1 MDAKVG
7 DIAITPRAGRPVE
20 IQALWYNA
28 LRTVEELGREF
39 QDSAFS
45 DYCAGVASRLKAN
58 FERVFWN
65 DEAQCLYDVVGDS
78 KPDSSL
84 RPNQVIAVSLR
95 HNLLGRER
103 TLSVLNAAERDLLT
117 PYGLRTL
124 APSDPRYR
132 PRYEGDVWSR
142 DSAYH
147 QGTVWPWLAGPFF
160 AAKIRYSAERW
171 QGIAETQAWLDCF
184 SRHFGEAG
192 LGQISEIFDADE
204 PHNPRGCI
212 AQAWSVAELL
222 RLARLVSGLSSEVS
236 PDVEREETVAAAD

>member
-1 MDAKVG
+1 
-7 DIAITPRAGRPVE
+7 
-20 IQALWYNA
+20 
-28 LRTVEELGREF
+28 
-39 QDSAFS
+39 
-45 DYCAGVASRLKAN
+45 
-58 FERVFWN
+58 
-65 DEAQCLYDVVGDS
+65 
-78 KPDSSL
+78 
-84 RPNQVIAVSLR
+84 VIAVSLR

-103 TLSVLNAAERDLLT
+103 TLAVLDAAERDLLT

-142 DSAYH
+142 DTAYH
-147 QGTVWPWLAGPFF
+147 QGTVWPWLGGPFF
-160 AAKIRYSAERW
+160 AAKIRYSADRL
-171 QGIAETQAWLDCF
+171 QAIAETQAWLDCF

-222 RLARLVSGLSSEVS
+222 RLARLVSGLSNEVS
-236 PDVEREETVAAAD
+236 SDVEREATVAAAD